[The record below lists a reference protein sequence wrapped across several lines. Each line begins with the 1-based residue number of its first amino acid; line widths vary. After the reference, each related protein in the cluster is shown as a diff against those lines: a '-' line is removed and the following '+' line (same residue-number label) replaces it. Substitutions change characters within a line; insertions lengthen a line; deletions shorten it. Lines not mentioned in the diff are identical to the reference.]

1 MKILIAADM
10 EGISGVTNW
19 DQVTPGHFE
28 YNRFREIMTADV
40 NAAIEG
46 AFSAGADQVVVTDG
60 HANGTNILIEE
71 LDARARLN
79 AGNSS
84 PFSMVQGI
92 DSGVDGVMFVG
103 YHACA
108 GSKNAIL
115 DHTWSSKTV
124 ANVWLNEKLVGE
136 TGLNAALCGHFN
148 VPVIM
153 ISGDQTACGEA
164 KELLGSLEFAV
175 VKQASGRMSAEC
187 LPLAAARDKICEAA
201 SRAVTRLAA
210 DTAAPVFRLTEP
222 VHVTVEFQT
231 SDMADRAT
239 LLPDVQRIDGKRIEF
254 SAKDM
259 VAAHIGF
266 RASVAL
272 ARS

>member
-28 YNRFREIMTADV
+28 YNRFRQIMTADV

-60 HANGTNILIEE
+60 HADGNNILIEE
-71 LDARARLN
+71 LDGRARLN
-79 AGNSS
+79 AGNGS
-84 PFSMVQGI
+84 PFSMVQGV
-92 DSGVDGVMFVG
+92 DAGVDGVMFVG

-115 DHTWSSKTV
+115 DHTWSSKMV

-136 TGLNAALCGHFN
+136 TGLNSALCAHFN
-148 VPVIM
+148 IPVIM
-153 ISGDQTACGEA
+153 ISGDQTVCGEA

-187 LPLAAARDKICEAA
+187 LPLAISRDKICEAA

-210 DTAAPVFRLTEP
+210 GTAAPVFRIAEP
-222 VHVTVEFQT
+222 VHVTIEFQT
-231 SDMADRAT
+231 SDMADRAAR
-239 LLPDVQRIDGKRIEF
+239 LPDVTRIDGKRVELN
-254 SAKDM
+254 ARDM
-259 VAAHIGF
+259 VAAHTGF
-266 RASVAL
+266 RAAVSL
-272 ARS
+272 ARA

>member
-28 YNRFREIMTADV
+28 YSRFRRIMTADV

-60 HANGTNILIEE
+60 HADGTNILIEE
-71 LDARARLN
+71 LDGRARLN

-92 DSGVDGVMFVG
+92 DGGVDGVMFVG

-115 DHTWSSKTV
+115 DHTYSSKTV
-124 ANVWLNEKLVGE
+124 ANLWLNEKLVGE
-136 TGLNAALCGHFN
+136 TGLNAALCAHFN
-148 VPVIM
+148 APVIM
-153 ISGDQTACGEA
+153 ISGDQTVCGEA

-187 LPLAAARDKICEAA
+187 LPLAIARDKICEAA
-201 SRAVTRLAA
+201 ARAVTRLAA
-210 DTAAPVFRLTEP
+210 GTSPPVFHLSEP
-222 VHVTVEFQT
+222 VQVAVEFQT
-231 SDMADRAT
+231 ADMADRAAR
-239 LLPDVQRIDGKRIEF
+239 LPGVQRINGRRIEF
-254 SAKDM
+254 SSSDM
-259 VAAHIGF
+259 IAAHAAF
-266 RASVAL
+266 RASVIL